1 MPEDIA
7 GQTTRRG
14 LMAGAAAA
22 GARAALPVSAGQD
35 GKLYEIEIRNFRFNP
50 ARLEV
55 RPGDRIRWTNRDR
68 APHDATGDDRSWNTA
83 ILRRGKS
90 GELTVTAAM
99 NGGYFC
105 SVHPQMKASLVVV
118 SV

>member
-22 GARAALPVSAGQD
+22 GALAALPVSAGQD

-68 APHDATGDDRSWNTA
+68 APHNATGDDRSWKTGN
-83 ILRRGKS
+83 LRRTES
-90 GELTVTAAM
+90 EEVTVTAAM
-99 NGGYFC
+99 DGGYFC
-105 SVHPQMKASLVVV
+105 SIHPRMKASLVVA